1 MRYHLC
7 HFSLRPFYIL
17 PINCNIPA
25 SCAKRKGSPASQERQ
40 RQAYPPSTFHHLYHT
55 ICTIISLS
63 VVREKTLRSQ
73 SFQVTPD
80 KNRKRGRE
88 ENAIHQLRSNLD
100 GVLPGPLPR
109 CGLISCSV
117 GLVDV
122 GNLGDKRVVG
132 VGVSEHRADGE
143 ENCLISRHKRR
154 GPMDGIPLEIVR
166 AGDH

>member
-7 HFSLRPFYIL
+7 HFSPRPFYIL
-17 PINCNIPA
+17 PINYNIPA

-122 GNLGDKRVVG
+122 GNLGDERIVRVWVR
-132 VGVSEHRADGE
+132 EHRAD
-143 ENCLISRHKRR
+143 
-154 GPMDGIPLEIVR
+154 
-166 AGDH
+166 